1 MKSRI
6 FTFLAAMLLTSICA
20 FAQSN
25 QTLKGDVNEDGIVD
39 VADIS
44 SIIDIM
50 ASGEVTLKTP
60 TYYWYV
66 GVIKPTDPTNS
77 EQNSGLNKW
86 TSLGTTLPTSSIEVG
101 TSDPTYANHT
111 WYIAAP
117 ADAGYR
123 MFNYSGS
130 LNNESAFDISTFYVG
145 NVEYI
150 LWTSRFQGDICAYS
164 LRYEGNTKYYW
175 YVGLKKPD
183 TSTNPILDLALRDYT
198 SGWHKIWKPLEEYNA
213 SNMLYNGVTSSINI
227 NWEDTTYYLA
237 LPIGINIYNGSGN
250 NITSSFT
257 LESSNVKI
265 AGELYNVYSGY
276 ASKFNYNLY

>member
-1 MKSRI
+1 
-6 FTFLAAMLLTSICA
+6 MLLTTICA
-20 FAQSN
+20 FSQSN
-25 QTLKGDVNEDGIVD
+25 QTLKGDVNEDGFVD

-86 TSLGTTLPTSSIEVG
+86 TSLGDSLPTENIKVVG
-101 TSDPTYANHT
+101 KDNNYDDHI

-117 ADAGYR
+117 TDAGFR
-123 MFNYSGS
+123 LWNATNADSDESGW
-130 LNNESAFDISTFYVG
+130 STSIFYVG
-145 NVEYI
+145 SVSYT
-150 LWTSRFQGDICAYS
+150 LWTCKVLGWQAVEW
-164 LRYEGNTKYYW
+164 LHYEGNTKYYW

-183 TSTNPILDLALRDYT
+183 TSTNPILDLAIRDYFP
-198 SGWHKIWKPLEEYNA
+198 GWHKIWKPLEEYNA

>member
-6 FTFLAAMLLTSICA
+6 FTFLAAMLLTSISA

-86 TSLGTTLPTSSIEVG
+86 TSLGTTLPTSSIQVG
-101 TSDPTYANHT
+101 TSDPTYADHT

-117 ADAGYR
+117 TDAG
-123 MFNYSGS
+123 FVLWNATNVAS
-130 LNNESAFDISTFYVG
+130 NESGWEKSTFNVG
-145 NVEYI
+145 TVNYT
-150 LWTSRFQGDICAYS
+150 LWTSKLQGDQAVGY
-164 LRYEGNTKYYW
+164 LHYEGNTKYYW